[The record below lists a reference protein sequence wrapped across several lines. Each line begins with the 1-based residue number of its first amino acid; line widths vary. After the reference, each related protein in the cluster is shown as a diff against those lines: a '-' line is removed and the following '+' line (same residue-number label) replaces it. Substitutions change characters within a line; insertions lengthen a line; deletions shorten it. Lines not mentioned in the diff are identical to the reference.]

1 MTVLT
6 VEGDISD
13 PFTTEDSNDILL
25 GSTEREIFD
34 EQDTLLGSTEREIV
48 DEQDTLLGS
57 TSRFIFEDSSNTL
70 GLHIGNHSA
79 AVLKTPYQDQTF
91 EDAGNIPFEYKI
103 KNLENIDSS
112 INLLLNDSVVETQ
125 SLSGEVT
132 ETFTS
137 EHDADI
143 ANNTYS
149 TEVTKD
155 STGETD
161 ASGQITFE
169 TLSITPAGSIFR
181 TFNGVIETDNGAVQT
196 Q

>member
-1 MTVLT
+1 MTT
-6 VEGDISD
+6 AEGDIESFD
-13 PFTTEDSNDILL
+13 TTDNNDLLL
-25 GSTEREIFD
+25 GSAERYVFN
-34 EQDTLLGSTEREIV
+34 EQEVLLGQAERYVFNEEDLLAGQVERRIFK
-48 DEQDTLLGS
+48 EEEGETLV
-57 TSRFIFEDSSNTL
+57 
-70 GLHIGNHSA
+70 LHLGNHSA
-79 AVLKTPYQDQTF
+79 AVLKTPHQNQTF
-91 EDAGNIPFEYKI
+91 DDAGNIPFEYKI

-137 EHDADI
+137 EHDAGLGS
-143 ANNTYS
+143 NTYS

-155 STGETD
+155 DTGETD

-169 TLSITPAGSIFR
+169 TLSVAAGSIFR
-181 TFNGVIETDNGAVQT
+181 TFNGVIETDNGVFQT